1 MRIENIDKNNLKK
14 ESDKELFNMR
24 MRFTQIFN
32 KFYKTN
38 LFKKSDFNFLDRK
51 DFLSKYKLLNSEI
64 TGRKLKVSKS
74 NELDKVIFSKEMT
87 GVDVRSLPEVALAN
101 DYISIHGSFLKSPK
115 EEGSFNIYIND
126 KGDKR
131 TVEVEERVRQ
141 LLEEELGKKATVTKS
156 ADDIPED
163 CIPLYD
169 LVLKPIDGTTPREE
183 KKPVAKVD
191 QWGQP
196 KEDKFGEEDLVIQP
210 MSGINRPLKLDNKI
224 LKEIIESNLAKE
236 SITKPYPSEHSFR
249 LQEPG
254 KYDGFRRTKG
264 GKIYFKV
271 VIPAAIGIIWGHP
284 KGKAPA
290 TWIPQALRFPKD
302 KYTVAQAKKFLTDN
316 KIKYIKF
323 EPAKEG
329 AKKEKEEKQKYNCE
343 CISCGHKLTTDKH
356 CKDVKCPKCGGTMRR
371 AERPGPGEKYFK
383 FEKIDKKQQ
392 IVGGIIYEPD
402 VEDTQGDYME
412 KVDIEKMAYKYML
425 GDKKFKIN
433 HKGKEYN
440 FPIIESYIPDENTK
454 KGGQMIKKGAWWLMV
469 KVDNKKI
476 WADVE
481 SGKLNGFS
489 MGGQAVRE

>member
-14 ESDKELFNMR
+14 ESDKELFNLR

-141 LLEEELGKKATVTKS
+141 LLEEELGKNATVTKS
-156 ADDIPED
+156 ADDIPDD

-169 LVLKPIDGTTPREE
+169 LVLKPIDGTKPRKEE
-183 KKPVAKVD
+183 KPVMKTD

-196 KEDKFGEEDLVIQP
+196 AGDKIDKDAKKDKED
-210 MSGINRPLKLDNKI
+210 
-224 LKEIIESNLAKE
+224 
-236 SITKPYPSEHSFR
+236 ITKPYPSEHSAR
-249 LQEPG
+249 LQDPA
-254 KYDGFRRTKG
+254 KYDSFKRTKG
-264 GKIYFKV
+264 GKIYFKTA
-271 VIPAAIGIIWGHP
+271 IPAAIGIIWGHP

-290 TWIPQALRFPKD
+290 TWIPQGLRFDKD

-323 EPAKEG
+323 EPAKEKETKK
-329 AKKEKEEKQKYNCE
+329 KKEDKQKYSCT
-343 CISCGHKLTTDKH
+343 CIECGHKLKTDEH

-383 FEKIDKKQQ
+383 FEKVDKKQQ

-412 KVDIEKMAYKYML
+412 KNDIEKMAYKYML

-454 KGGQMIKKGAWWLMV
+454 KGGQTIRKGAWWLMV